1 MPINTE
7 HQLTPSPKKELPYA
21 DYAKQLME
29 RQKPPDPT
37 LTPTLAEPTPVE
49 PSALPTSSEP
59 TATNVPFELWEALA
73 YDLALSDLD
82 PQHIAQAYELTLE
95 QLQAIQTNP
104 YFKKIQQAKQDEVK
118 QLGTDAT
125 FAVKMRMVANKSVPH
140 LFQRLTALDTSNRDF
155 LAMFKIVTEL
165 AQLTPQPNLTDNN
178 TAVVGTNITLN
189 ISGVPGLEH
198 LTTTTQAFDTQA
210 TEIECA
216 EVIEPYPT
224 PTSTPT
230 VHHDELQ
237 EL

>member
-1 MPINTE
+1 MPTNTE

-29 RQKPPDPT
+29 RQKPPDPIAE
-37 LTPTLAEPTPVE
+37 PTLAEPTPAE
-49 PSALPTSSEP
+49 PSALSTSSEP

-95 QLQAIQTNP
+95 QLQAIQNNP
-104 YFKKIQQAKQDEVK
+104 YFKKIHQSKQDEVK

-140 LFQRLTALDTSNRDF
+140 LLQRLTALDTSNRDF
-155 LAMFKIVTEL
+155 LAMFKVVTEL
-165 AQLTPQPNLTDNN
+165 AQLVPQPNLMDNN
-178 TAVVGTNITLN
+178 AATVVGTNITLN

-198 LTTTTQAFDTQA
+198 LTATTSIVDTQA
-210 TEIECA
+210 DEIECA
-216 EVIEPYPT
+216 EVVEPYPT
-224 PTSTPT
+224 TTST

>member
-49 PSALPTSSEP
+49 PSALLTTGEP

-82 PQHIAQAYELTLE
+82 PQHIAQAYELTLD
-95 QLQAIQTNP
+95 QLQAVQANP

-125 FAVKMRMVANKSVPH
+125 FAVKMRMVANKAVPH
-140 LFQRLTALDTSNRDF
+140 LLQRLTALDTSSRDF

-178 TAVVGTNITLN
+178 AAVVGTNITLN

-198 LTTTTQAFDTQA
+198 LSATSPAFDTQA

-224 PTSTPT
+224 PTPT

>member
-1 MPINTE
+1 MPIDTE

-29 RQKPPDPT
+29 RQKPPDPIAEP
-37 LTPTLAEPTPVE
+37 TPAEPTPVE
-49 PSALPTSSEP
+49 PSALPTSPEP

-82 PQHIAQAYELTLE
+82 PRHIAQAYELTLD
-95 QLQAIQTNP
+95 QLQAIQNNP

-140 LFQRLTALDTSNRDF
+140 LLQRLTALDTSSRDF

-178 TAVVGTNITLN
+178 AAVVGTNITLN

-198 LTTTTQAFDTQA
+198 LSATPSTFDTQA

-224 PTSTPT
+224 STPMA
-230 VHHDELQ
+230 HHDELQ

>member
-1 MPINTE
+1 MPTNTE
-7 HQLTPSPKKELPYA
+7 HQITPSPKKELPYA

-29 RQKPPDPT
+29 RQKPPDPI
-37 LTPTLAEPTPVE
+37 AEPTPAE
-49 PSALPTSSEP
+49 LAPSEP

-230 VHHDELQ
+230 PTVHHDELQ

>member
-29 RQKPPDPT
+29 RQKPPDPI
-37 LTPTLAEPTPVE
+37 AEPTLSE
-49 PSALPTSSEP
+49 PATTEPLAPLEP

-95 QLQAIQTNP
+95 QLQAVQANP

-125 FAVKMRMVANKSVPH
+125 FAVKMRMVANKAVPH
-140 LFQRLTALDTSNRDF
+140 LLQRLTALDTSSRDF

-178 TAVVGTNITLN
+178 AAVVGTSITLN

-198 LTTTTQAFDTQA
+198 LSATSSTFDTQA

-216 EVIEPYPT
+216 EVIDPYLT

>member
-1 MPINTE
+1 MPTNTE

-29 RQKPPDPT
+29 RQKPPDPST
-37 LTPTLAEPTPVE
+37 EPTLSEPATTE
-49 PSALPTSSEP
+49 PLAPSEP

-82 PQHIAQAYELTLE
+82 PRHIAQAYELTLE
-95 QLQAIQTNP
+95 QLQAVQTNP

-125 FAVKMRMVANKSVPH
+125 FAVKMRMVANKAVPH
-140 LFQRLTALDTSNRDF
+140 LLQRLTALDTSSRDF

-178 TAVVGTNITLN
+178 AAVVGTSITLN

-198 LTTTTQAFDTQA
+198 LSATPSTFDTQA

-224 PTSTPT
+224 HTPT

>member
-1 MPINTE
+1 MPTNTE
-7 HQLTPSPKKELPYA
+7 HQITPSPKKELPYA

-29 RQKPPDPT
+29 RQKPPDFI
-37 LTPTLAEPTPVE
+37 AEPTPAE
-49 PSALPTSSEP
+49 LAPSEP

-73 YDLALSDLD
+73 YDLVLSDLD

-95 QLQAIQTNP
+95 QLQAIQNNP
-104 YFKKIQQAKQDEVK
+104 YFKKIHQSKQDEVK

-165 AQLTPQPNLTDNN
+165 AQLVPQPNLTDNN
-178 TAVVGTNITLN
+178 TATVVGASITLN
-189 ISGVPGLEH
+189 LSGVPGLEH
-198 LTTTTQAFDTQA
+198 LTTATPAFDTQA
-210 TEIECA
+210 DEIECA
-216 EVIEPYPT
+216 EVVEPY

>member
-1 MPINTE
+1 MPTNTE
-7 HQLTPSPKKELPYA
+7 HQITPSPKKELPYA

-29 RQKPPDPT
+29 RQKPPDPI
-37 LTPTLAEPTPVE
+37 AEPTPAE
-49 PSALPTSSEP
+49 LAPSEP

-95 QLQAIQTNP
+95 QLQAIQNNP
-104 YFKKIQQAKQDEVK
+104 YFKKIHQSKQDEVK

-125 FAVKMRMVANKSVPH
+125 FAVKMRMVANKAVPH
-140 LFQRLTALDTSNRDF
+140 LLQRLTALEASNRDF
-155 LAMFKIVTEL
+155 LAMFKVVTEL
-165 AQLTPQPNLTDNN
+165 AQLVPQPNLTDNN
-178 TAVVGTNITLN
+178 AATVVGASITLN
-189 ISGVPGLEH
+189 LSGVPGLEH
-198 LTTTTQAFDTQA
+198 LTTATPAFDTQA
-210 TEIECA
+210 DEIECA
-216 EVIEPYPT
+216 EVVEPY

>member
-1 MPINTE
+1 MPTNTE
-7 HQLTPSPKKELPYA
+7 HQITPSPKKELPYA

-29 RQKPPDPT
+29 RQKPPDPIAE
-37 LTPTLAEPTPVE
+37 PTLAELAP
-49 PSALPTSSEP
+49 SEP

-95 QLQAIQTNP
+95 QLQAIQNNP
-104 YFKKIQQAKQDEVK
+104 YFKKIHQSKQDEVK

-140 LFQRLTALDTSNRDF
+140 LLQRLTALDTSNRDF
-155 LAMFKIVTEL
+155 LAMFKVVTEL

-178 TAVVGTNITLN
+178 AATVVGASITLN
-189 ISGVPGLEH
+189 LSGVPGLEH
-198 LTTTTQAFDTQA
+198 LTTATPAFDTQA

>member
-1 MPINTE
+1 MPIDTE

-29 RQKPPDPT
+29 RQKPPDPIT
-37 LTPTLAEPTPVE
+37 EPTLAEPATTE
-49 PSALPTSSEP
+49 PLAPLEP

-82 PQHIAQAYELTLE
+82 PRHIAQAYELTLD
-95 QLQAIQTNP
+95 QLQAVQANP

-125 FAVKMRMVANKSVPH
+125 FAVKMRMVANKAVPH
-140 LFQRLTALDTSNRDF
+140 LLQRLTALDTSSRDF

-178 TAVVGTNITLN
+178 AAVVGTNITLN

-198 LTTTTQAFDTQA
+198 LSATPSTFDTQA

-224 PTSTPT
+224 STPT